1 MRGFKQ
7 LHLKGAVVILFL
19 SACSGG
25 LLGPTATPTQDTP
38 ATNTAQ
44 AELDLKAS
52 ETARAVEEASK
63 QATQTQSA
71 ADQQGTAAAE
81 AELNAAATAAMQ
93 ATEQAGMTE
102 TAQAKETKTAAA
114 QASKEAATSTAV
126 AFATEQAAPISLI
139 AAQLAEEKVITT
151 AEWEFIQLPAYENE
165 WAQLGW
171 YNWSLTGLRP
181 KNFILRTDSFFE
193 TASNTADWYVTGC
206 GFVFHVDGDDHYL
219 AYLGMDGYVYLFVV
233 KNGNWGDL
241 GRRYYGLINVPKD
254 QANLMLVVEEEK
266 IFFYVN
272 DRQILKAQDTSLSK
286 GDLGLT
292 LLSGTNKDFGTRCKL
307 TNIDLWVLP

>member
-1 MRGFKQ
+1 MMGFKQ
-7 LHLKGAVVILFL
+7 LCLEGAVIILFL

-25 LLGPTATPTQDTP
+25 ILGPTATPTLDTP

-44 AELDLKAS
+44 AGLDLQAS
-52 ETARAVEEASK
+52 ETAMAVEEASR

-71 ADQQGTAAAE
+71 VDQQATAAEE
-81 AELNAAATAAMQ
+81 AEKNAAATAAMQ
-93 ATEQAGMTE
+93 ATEQAGMTA
-102 TAQAKETKTAAA
+102 TAEAQQTSTAAA
-114 QASKEAATSTAV
+114 LASKEAATSTAV
-126 AFATEQAAPISLI
+126 AFATEQAEPIGLI
-139 AAQLAEEKVITT
+139 AAQLADEKVITT
-151 AEWEFIQLPAYENE
+151 ADGKYIQLPAYENE

-171 YNWSLTGLRP
+171 YQWSLTGYKP
-181 KNFILRTDSFFE
+181 KNFILRTDAFFK

-206 GFVFHVDGDDHYL
+206 GFVFHIDGDDHYL

-241 GRRYYGLINVPKD
+241 GRRYYGLINIPSD
-254 QANLMLVVEEEK
+254 EANLMLVVEEGK
-266 IFFYVN
+266 FFFYVN
-272 DRQILKAQDTSLSK
+272 DRQILKAQDTSLTK